1 MKKTAKI
8 MVADKEKKTFL
19 YIKGCLPKNK
29 YSITHV
35 NSAEKAL
42 KKMEKE
48 SFLLVIFDLVMPAM
62 NGLEFLKHVKKRW
75 GNVKVI
81 IMTAYASTDTAVKAI
96 RLGASDYISKPFTPE
111 ELKNS
116 VDMSLEGKFME
127 ADIPEQERENI
138 NTSDL
143 NINFDRD
150 VKSTMIGKTGSPQK
164 KTGIKNK
171 NFLGIDKPINYEKVI
186 SITGPEYI
194 QNSQHE
200 TAAFLQCDNPD
211 DPFTLREKS
220 MHAYKNKK
228 SRSGKKTDQ
237 NILIIDDD
245 VTFNKNI
252 SQILSS
258 KGYVVEQVFTKTEA
272 IEMVDNTAYELI
284 LLDLKIHGVKGFEL
298 LKFILNKRP
307 EAKVIIVTG
316 YASIETAVE
325 SARIGAFDYLS
336 KPLTTEEICRAT
348 HMIFYGKAYKSREI

>member
-8 MVADKEKKTFL
+8 MVADKEEKTFL
-19 YIKGCLPKNK
+19 YIRNILPKNK
-29 YSITHV
+29 YCITHAD
-35 NSAEKAL
+35 NAEKAL

-48 SFLLVIFDLVMPAM
+48 SFLLIIFDLVMPAM
-62 NGLEFLKHVKKRW
+62 NGLEFLKHAKKRL
-75 GNVKVI
+75 GNAKVI
-81 IMTAYASTDTAVKAI
+81 IMTDYPSTDTAVKAI

-116 VDMSLEGKFME
+116 VDMSLGGKFME
-127 ADIPEQERENI
+127 ADISEQERENI
-138 NTSDL
+138 NTWDL
-143 NINFDRD
+143 NINFDWD
-150 VKSTMIGKTGSPQK
+150 IKSTMIGKTANPQK

-211 DPFTLREKS
+211 DRFTLLSEKFRP
-220 MHAYKNKK
+220 AYKNKK
-228 SRSGKKTDQ
+228 SPSGKKMDQ

-348 HMIFYGKAYKSREI
+348 HMVFHGKT

>member
-1 MKKTAKI
+1 MKKTDTI
-8 MVADKEKKTFL
+8 MVADREKKTFL
-19 YIKGCLPKNK
+19 YIRSILPKNN
-29 YSITHV
+29 YCMTHAD
-35 NSAEKAL
+35 SAEKVL
-42 KKMEKE
+42 KKLDEE
-48 SFLLVIFDLVMPAM
+48 SFSLIIFDLVMPKM
-62 NGLEFLKHVKKRW
+62 NGLEFLKHVKKRS

-81 IMTAYASTDTAVKAI
+81 IMTDYPSTDTAVKAI

-116 VDMSLEGKFME
+116 VDMSLNGKFME
-127 ADIPEQERENI
+127 ANISEQERKNI

-143 NINFDRD
+143 NINFDCVIR
-150 VKSTMIGKTGSPQK
+150 STRPCKTGAPQK
-164 KTGIKNK
+164 KTALYKKSGKENK
-171 NFLGIDKPINYEKVI
+171 NFLGIDKPINYKKVI
-186 SITGPEYI
+186 SVTGPEYI

-211 DPFTLREKS
+211 DRSSLCPEKS
-220 MHAYKNKK
+220 MFANKSKK
-228 SRSGKKTDQ
+228 SHPGKSDQ
-237 NILIIDDD
+237 NILVIDDD

-252 SQILSS
+252 SQIFSS
-258 KGYVVEQVFTKTEA
+258 KGYVVDQVFTKTEA
-272 IEMVDNTAYELI
+272 IAMIDSTAYELI
-284 LLDLKIHGVKGFEL
+284 LLDLKIYGVKGLEL

-348 HMIFYGKAYKSREI
+348 HMVFHEKT